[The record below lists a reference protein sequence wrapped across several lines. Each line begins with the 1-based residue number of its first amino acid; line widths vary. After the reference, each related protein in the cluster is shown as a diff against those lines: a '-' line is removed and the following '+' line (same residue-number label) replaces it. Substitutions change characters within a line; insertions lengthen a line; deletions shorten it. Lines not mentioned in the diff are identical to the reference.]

1 MTIRETI
8 TNTLRALAEIPAVV
22 ELVREGERMRRSHVE
37 TALRLQLAKKQAHI
51 ERLQSRARQNSETI
65 SRALRENSDLIARLA
80 MANKRVGD
88 AADRNN
94 ELQNEL
100 GPAKA
105 LIAVKN
111 RMIGALSDRI
121 RELEVETE
129 KHRNELGAWHAVHG
143 SLPTIA
149 DLWRPVGDKGW
160 RAMHGNQIVLVRG
173 GSDRGLGHLATRRNC
188 APESV
193 FSHYIALEPPRGEIS

>member
-8 TNTLRALAEIPAVV
+8 TNTLRALVEIPAVV
-22 ELVREGERMRRSHVE
+22 EMAREANEMRRTHIE

-51 ERLQSRARQNSETI
+51 DMLQSRARKNSETI
-65 SRALRENSDLIARLA
+65 TRALRENSDLIARLA
-80 MANKRVGD
+80 MANKRVGE

-121 RELEVETE
+121 CELETHLTEVEEVRDSLADVINGE
-129 KHRNELGAWHAVHG
+129 KKT
-143 SLPTIA
+143 TIA
-149 DLWRPVGDKGW
+149 DLWEP
-160 RAMHGNQIVLVRG
+160 IG
-173 GSDRGLGHLATRRNC
+173 GSEWLAVCSSSDRILFGGGIRWPSICRPIERGDDRT
-188 APESV
+188 
-193 FSHYIALEPPRGEIS
+193 HYILLEPPR